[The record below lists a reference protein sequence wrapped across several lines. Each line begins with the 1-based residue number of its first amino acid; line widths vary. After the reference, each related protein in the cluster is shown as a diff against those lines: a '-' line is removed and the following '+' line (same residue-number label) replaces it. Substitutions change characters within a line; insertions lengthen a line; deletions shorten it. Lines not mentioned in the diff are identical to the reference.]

1 MSKRSARFGLH
12 NNLPLL
18 LAILA
23 VVFIVPL
30 VVLSAVGNV
39 YFRATTQTSARE
51 TIINRAEV
59 GTVVAQP
66 ASPQAKFKPFLL
78 KSTLGHS
85 YKLISTNLNVPVDL
99 SNFLGQSVLI
109 EGYVQGVNFFA
120 NAVSPARLVQNG
132 FKSEGFV
139 LDSGDKS
146 LTKEAIYYFSA
157 SKNDLKSGYF
167 ITSYPDRLSAL
178 AGMKVKVSGSVWTTP
193 VLNKPLLNA
202 LDLAP
207 ITTK

>member
-1 MSKRSARFGLH
+1 MSRKSVRFGLN

-30 VVLSAVGNV
+30 VILSAVGNV
-39 YFRATTQTSARE
+39 YFRSNSQTSAQE

-59 GTVVAQP
+59 GTVVSQP

-99 SNFLGQSVLI
+99 SGFVGQSVLI

-120 NAVSPARLVQNG
+120 NAISPARLLQNG
-132 FKSEGFV
+132 FKAEGFV

-146 LTKEAIYYFSA
+146 LTKEAIYYFSG
-157 SKNDLKSGYF
+157 SKNDLKTGYF

-178 AGMKVKVSGSVWTTP
+178 AGLKVQVSGSVWTTP
-193 VLNKPLLNA
+193 ILNKPLINA

-207 ITTK
+207 LAVK

>member
-1 MSKRSARFGLH
+1 MSKRSAHFGLN

-30 VVLSAVGNV
+30 VLLSAVGNV
-39 YFRATTQTSARE
+39 YFRSTTQTSAE
-51 TIINRAEV
+51 EATINRAEV

-66 ASPQAKFKPFLL
+66 ASPQTKIKPFLL

-99 SNFLGQSVLI
+99 SGFVGKSVLV
-109 EGYVQGVNFFA
+109 EGYVQGINFFA
-120 NAVSPARLVQNG
+120 NAISAATLVQNA
-132 FKSEGFV
+132 FKSEGYI

-146 LTKEAIYYFSA
+146 LTKEAIFYFTVN
-157 SKNDLKSGYF
+157 KDDLKGGYF
-167 ITSYPDRLSAL
+167 ITSYPDRLSTL
-178 AGMKVKVSGSVWTTP
+178 VNMKVRVSGNLWSTP

-207 ITTK
+207 ITVK